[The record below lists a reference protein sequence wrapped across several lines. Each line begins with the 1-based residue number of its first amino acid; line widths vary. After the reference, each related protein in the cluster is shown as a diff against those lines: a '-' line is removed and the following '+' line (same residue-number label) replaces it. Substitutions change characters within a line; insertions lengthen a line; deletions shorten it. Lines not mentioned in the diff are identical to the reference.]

1 MKTST
6 NEKGRGWGTEERMQ
20 EPEGAM
26 WEGRGEERIET
37 MRQVVE
43 TRTEGVGNGRYM
55 VLNLERKGV
64 ETRN

>member
-20 EPEGAM
+20 EPEEAR

-43 TRTEGVGNGRYM
+43 TRT
-55 VLNLERKGV
+55 
-64 ETRN
+64 